1 MFVEPSNRPLFTRL
15 TKLPLNQSNHSE
27 VQTMPRGGAR
37 TGAGRPKGGVSR
49 MRMMLEE
56 AARKGMAEAYYR
68 ANPKQRNKLDEE
80 EAAIQAAAQVVT
92 EMMENGRGD
101 DVLKFAAYVGTPDS
115 ERSKTSTLAE
125 ALAKL
130 PGSNQADSEP
140 LFLTTD
146 KIDKDTPPPPTP
158 AGSVV
163 SIGKQRKS

>member
-1 MFVEPSNRPLFTRL
+1 
-15 TKLPLNQSNHSE
+15 
-27 VQTMPRGGAR
+27 MPRGGAR

-115 ERSKTSTLAE
+115 ERSKSSTLAE

-130 PGSNQADSEP
+130 PGSKETDADLPLLVDDAP
-140 LFLTTD
+140 LFLMTD
-146 KIDKDTPPPPTP
+146 KTDNNPLFYSCSKSRKTTEDHPPPPPPT
-158 AGSVV
+158 GTVI
-163 SIGKQRKS
+163 SIGKQKKS